1 MLTISIVITL
11 AAYYIGRL
19 VFNRFRHPVVN
30 PVIIGGTLVI
40 LFLFISKLGYEGY
53 RQAGEYIASL
63 LGPATV
69 ALAVPLYRNKKY
81 LKGSLGIIVLS
92 VFLGTISTTIAVV
105 WTARL
110 LGLDNLIILS
120 LAPKSVTTP
129 IAMEVAR
136 ITGGDPALAVAC
148 VVGTG
153 TSGAVLG
160 PMVLNWLGVKSPI
173 ARGLAI
179 GTTAHGQGT
188 AIIMEEGETQGAMS
202 GLAMGLAGIITAL
215 TLPWLLP
222 LLM

>member
-1 MLTISIVITL
+1 MLAISLFITL

-30 PVIIGGTLVI
+30 PVIIGGALVI
-40 LFLFISKLGYEGY
+40 IFLLVTGMGYENY
-53 RQAGEYIASL
+53 KQAGDYITSL

-69 ALAVPLYRNKKY
+69 ALAIPLYRNKKY
-81 LKGSLGIIVLS
+81 LKGSVGIIILA
-92 VFLGTISTTIAVV
+92 VFLGTISTTIAAV

-110 LGLDNLIILS
+110 LGLDHLIILS

-136 ITGGDPALAVAC
+136 IMGGDPALAVAC
-148 VVGTG
+148 VVGAG

-222 LLM
+222 LLI